1 MATGFSFANI
11 FRPTQQVS
19 LSPNSVQPPASPPQ
33 PQGQPGPNPGNTAGT
48 QGPNNGPGSSM
59 QQGSFNGPGTGGQQ
73 PQGTNTPPQ
82 SSPLDG
88 FAELWKTNANPDST
102 GSGDPFTQPLF
113 STDPAKIREAASQ
126 IDFLQAV
133 PQELMQKA
141 MSGNDP
147 QSFMQVMNAVAQN
160 ALATALQV
168 STQTV
173 EQAGSKIG
181 ERFNK
186 ALPNRFK
193 DLQITSAQPTN
204 PVLSHPAVQP
214 MLNMVRNQIKMAN
227 PDATP
232 QQVNQMAEDYL
243 SKFAGAL
250 QPQSGSSNGGGE
262 DGMGSNNGN
271 FDWEQWA
278 TTMPKGANF

>member
-1 MATGFSFANI
+1 MATGFSFSNI
-11 FRPTQQVS
+11 FRPTQQVTTA
-19 LSPNSVQPPASPPQ
+19 PQQQQPQQQPQQPQ
-33 PQGQPGPNPGNTAGT
+33 PQQP
-48 QGPNNGPGSSM
+48 QNGPGSSM
-59 QQGSFNGPGTGGQQ
+59 QQGGFAPPAGGTA
-73 PQGTNTPPQ
+73 PAPQ

-88 FAELWKTNANPDST
+88 FAELWKTNANSDPT
-102 GSGDPFTQPLF
+102 GSEDPFTQPLF

-126 IDFLQAV
+126 MNFLNAV
-133 PQELMQKA
+133 PPELMQKA
-141 MSGNDP
+141 MSGNEP
-147 QSFMQVMNAVAQN
+147 QAFMQVMNVVAQQ

-186 ALPNRFK
+186 TLPGRFK
-193 DLQITSAQPTN
+193 DLQINSSQPSN

-214 MLNMVRNQIKMAN
+214 MLSMVRNQIKMSN

-243 SKFAGAL
+243 SKFASAL
-250 QPQSGSSNGGGE
+250 SPEASEPSGQ
-262 DGMGSNNGN
+262 GSNAGDSFN
-271 FDWEQWA
+271 WEDWA
-278 TTMPKGANF
+278 TSTPRGT

>member
-1 MATGFSFANI
+1 MATGFSFSNI
-11 FRPTQQVS
+11 FRPTQQVTTAPQQQPS
-19 LSPNSVQPPASPPQ
+19 QPQQPPQQ
-33 PQGQPGPNPGNTAGT
+33 PQ
-48 QGPNNGPGSSM
+48 NGPGSSM
-59 QQGSFNGPGTGGQQ
+59 QQGGFAP
-73 PQGTNTPPQ
+73 PQDGKAASVPQ

-88 FAELWKTNANPDST
+88 FAELWKTNANSDPT
-102 GSGDPFTQPLF
+102 GSEDPFTQPLF

-126 IDFLQAV
+126 MNFLNAV
-133 PQELMQKA
+133 PPELMQKA
-141 MSGNDP
+141 MSGNEP
-147 QSFMQVMNAVAQN
+147 QAFMQVMNVVAQQ

-186 ALPNRFK
+186 TLPGRFK
-193 DLQITSAQPTN
+193 DLQINSSQPSN

-214 MLNMVRNQIKMAN
+214 MLSMVRNQIKMAN

-243 SKFAGAL
+243 GKFASAL
-250 QPQSGSSNGGGE
+250 SPEASEPSGQ
-262 DGMGSNNGN
+262 GSNAGDSFN
-271 FDWEQWA
+271 WEDWA
-278 TTMPKGANF
+278 TSTPRGT